1 MTRDKSKF
9 DVLGKIEKE
18 RIQRNW
24 TEYTLAKN
32 AGITQSTIS
41 TWYRKNLQPS
51 VASIEKICTAF
62 GITLSDF
69 FQEKDHK
76 ALDGMTRDQFELIDG
91 WSKLSRTQRTALLE
105 LVKTMVE

>member
-18 RIQRNW
+18 RTQRNW

-41 TWYRKNLQPS
+41 TWYRRQLQPS
-51 VASIEKICTAF
+51 VASIEKICVGL
-62 GITLSDF
+62 GITMSEF
-69 FQEKDHK
+69 FQEDDHD
-76 ALDGMTRDQFELIDG
+76 AFHGMTKDQFELYKE
-91 WSKLSRTQRTALLE
+91 WSRLNKDQKKALLE
-105 LVKTMVE
+105 LLKTMNS